1 MKMAKMTKA
10 QLDKT
15 ITRIN
20 EEIQQIED
28 RMNQLIH
35 DKKYDSL
42 NMLNDR
48 IYDLKKEAESAKWL
62 YETRNWTS
70 SDFQSW
76 DLVCQNID

>member
-1 MKMAKMTKA
+1 MIKMTKR
-10 QLDKT
+10 QLEK
-15 ITRIN
+15 ITARITA
-20 EEIQQIED
+20 EIQGIED

-42 NMLNDR
+42 NFLNDR